1 MCERMD
7 HASPDGERLG
17 GSTTAGARS
26 CYNGDMSVALSR
38 PQMTQD
44 EFLAWA
50 QTRGVRYEFDGFQP
64 VAMTGASVN
73 HNHIVRNI
81 HRALYARLRGSGCY
95 PMGPDDGVA
104 TIGDAIRY
112 PDAVITC
119 TRTLGT
125 SHVVERP
132 VVVFEVISPGNSAI
146 DRITKVREYLAV
158 PTIHTYV
165 IVEQNSIGLT
175 MLRRHDSNAWI
186 AATLTADDVLRLHE
200 PDVDL
205 PVAELYETV
214 DLPGI
219 EPPNAGSVISN

>member
-1 MCERMD
+1 M
-7 HASPDGERLG
+7 
-17 GSTTAGARS
+17 T
-26 CYNGDMSVALSR
+26 VALTK
-38 PQMTQD
+38 PQMIRG

-50 QTRGVRYEFDGFQP
+50 ETQGARYEFDGFQP
-64 VAMTGASVN
+64 VAITGASVN

-81 HRALYARLRGSGCY
+81 RRALYERLRGSGCH

-112 PDAVITC
+112 SEALITC
-119 TRTLGT
+119 TRTPGT
-125 SHVVERP
+125 SHLVERP
-132 VVVFEVISPGNSAI
+132 VVVFEVISPGDSAI

-175 MLRRHDSNAWI
+175 VLRRHHNNAWI
-186 AATLTADDVLRLHE
+186 ASTLTADDVLRLHE

-205 PVAELYETV
+205 PVVELYENV
-214 DLPGI
+214 DFPVI
-219 EPPNAGSVISN
+219 EPPNPASATSD